1 MTLAPAPAL
10 FLGLDLGS
18 RTTKVV
24 EMAAGALVR
33 FDVFDTTHDSIERVR
48 SRLARRDYA
57 RAAAAGYGRHL
68 MSAHLDCRV
77 VTEIT
82 ACALGARFLDP
93 DAALVIDIGGQDSKV
108 IRLGDGLGPFAEFEM
123 NDRCAAGTGR
133 FLEVMSRLLGFS
145 LEEFG
150 RAAREADE
158 TIALSSMCTVF
169 AESEVISLLA
179 QGRDRKAIARGL
191 HQSVADRIF
200 PLAARFGGEGKI
212 LMAGGVALDPCF
224 VDVLAA
230 KLGRPVFVPEHPQ
243 LVTAVGAA
251 LAASDGVKPTFFR
264 KK

>member
-1 MTLAPAPAL
+1 MTVAPAPDL

-24 EMAAGALVR
+24 EMAAGAVVR
-33 FDVFDTTHDSIERVR
+33 FKVFDTTHDSIERVR
-48 SRLARRDYA
+48 ARLERRDYL

-68 MSAHLDCRV
+68 MSARLDCRV

-93 DAALVIDIGGQDSKV
+93 GAALAIDVGGQDSKV
-108 IRLGDGLGPFAEFEM
+108 ILLGDGPGPFSEFEM

-133 FLEVMSRLLGFS
+133 FLEVMSRLLGYS

-150 RAAREADE
+150 RAACETDE

-179 QGRDRKAIARGL
+179 QGRDRRAIARAL
-191 HQSVADRIF
+191 HQSVADRVF
-200 PLAARFGGEGKI
+200 PLAARFGAAGKV

-224 VDVLAA
+224 VDLLA
-230 KLGRPVFVPEHPQ
+230 KRLGRPAVVPAHPQ
-243 LVTAVGAA
+243 LVTAIGAA
-251 LAASDGVKPTFFR
+251 LAAR
-264 KK
+264 